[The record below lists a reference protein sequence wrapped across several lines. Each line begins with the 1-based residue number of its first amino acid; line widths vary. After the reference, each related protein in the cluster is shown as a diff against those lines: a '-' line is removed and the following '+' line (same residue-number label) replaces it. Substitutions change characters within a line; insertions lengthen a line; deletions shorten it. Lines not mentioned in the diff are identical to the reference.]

1 MKNVHFSTT
10 KSVDEK
16 ILDKLQGQMV
26 QLTIEAKVTKKL
38 AENAFRMASAS
49 NVSVSIL
56 SKGMGARPK
65 FLSKEQLL
73 GETAAKKKLEDLFG
87 NDEAEFLKP
96 LLSDDEIEIIDQ
108 ARKQYEKAKAKGE
121 VI

>member
-1 MKNVHFSTT
+1 MGL
-10 KSVDEK
+10 
-16 ILDKLQGQMV
+16 IQ

-56 SKGMGARPK
+56 SKGIGARPK
-65 FLSKEQLL
+65 FISKEQLVS
-73 GETAAKKKLEDLFG
+73 EAVAKGKLEDLFG
-87 NDEAEFLKP
+87 NEEAEFLKP
-96 LLSDDEIEIIDQ
+96 LLSDDEIELIDE

-121 VI
+121 VL